1 MNVIHNND
9 SKSPVLQ
16 AVIIEPILI
25 SCINKVSFYVLAL
38 AIQKM
43 MPISIIEIKKYLF
56 YLVDYGLVSYN
67 GLQQVFT
74 IEDGGFGL
82 LDMIDR
88 EKRQEKVNLKILQLH
103 LNVHYMLKKLDTK
116 NRRQVFLL

>member
-1 MNVIHNND
+1 MSVIYNKD
-9 SKSPVLQ
+9 SKSPALEA
-16 AVIIEPILI
+16 AVIEPILI
-25 SCINKVSFYVLAL
+25 SCINNVSFYVLAL
-38 AIQKM
+38 SIQKII
-43 MPISIIEIKKYLF
+43 PISFSELKKYLF

-88 EKRQEKVNLKILQLH
+88 EKRQEKINIKDITITFECTLYAQR
-103 LNVHYMLKKLDTK
+103 N
-116 NRRQVFLL
+116 

>member
-25 SCINKVSFYVLAL
+25 SCINKASFYVLAL

-43 MPISIIEIKKYLF
+43 IPISIIEIKKYLF

-74 IEDGGFGL
+74 IEEGGFGL

-88 EKRQEKVNLKILQLH
+88 EKRQEKINLKDITITFECTLYAQ
-103 LNVHYMLKKLDTK
+103 K
-116 NRRQVFLL
+116 N

>member
-38 AIQKM
+38 AIQKI

-67 GLQQVFT
+67 GLHQVFT

-88 EKRQEKVNLKILQLH
+88 EKRQEKVNLKDITITFECTLYAQKTR
-103 LNVHYMLKKLDTK
+103 N
-116 NRRQVFLL
+116 